1 MATVI
6 RAGNLRH
13 VIEVQRKTETVSDSG
28 SAVPVWS
35 TIATVR
41 AEIVTAS
48 ADEFLT
54 GFGEAEAGNVVFRMW
69 WRPGI
74 DTADRIVH
82 TGKAYN
88 VKAIVEIG
96 FRRFLEIK
104 AVATS

>member
-1 MATVI
+1 MI

-13 VIEVQRKTETVSDSG
+13 TIEVQRKTETISVSG
-28 SAVPVWS
+28 SVVPTWA

-48 ADEFLT
+48 ADEYLT
-54 GFGEAEAGNVVFRMW
+54 GFGEAEADNVVFRMW
-69 WRPGI
+69 WRPGL

-82 TGKAYN
+82 AGKAYD
-88 VKAIVEIG
+88 VKAIAEIG
-96 FRRFLEIK
+96 FRRGIEIK

>member
-1 MATVI
+1 MM

-13 VIEVQRKTETVSDSG
+13 VIAVQRKTGETITDSG
-28 SAVPVWS
+28 RAIPIWS

-41 AEIVTAS
+41 AETVTAS

-69 WRPGI
+69 WRPGL
-74 DTADRIVH
+74 DTADRIMH
-82 TGKAYN
+82 AGKAYN
-88 VKAIVEIG
+88 VKAIAEIG
-96 FRRFLEIK
+96 FRRYLEIK